1 MQFTQIRSA
10 TVKVDFAGKKFL
22 IDPMLSDKG
31 TYPGFPGSVNSH
43 LMWPTVELPVP
54 VSDLLDVD
62 AVILTHLHPDHW
74 DDAATESIPKDKLI
88 FTQSEKDA
96 QALRAVGYSNLRVM
110 TQDTDFDGV
119 HLKKTPGRHG
129 EEAVFGGPWAEPLGE
144 VCGVVFS
151 HPSEKTLYLA
161 GDTIWYSAVQDNI
174 DTHKPDVIVL
184 NSCDARV
191 IDPTLGETSIIMG
204 KDDVYAVCKAAPAAT
219 VIASHMEAVNH
230 ATLSRADLRAFVN
243 ENGLS
248 AQVRIPADGEAYI
261 F

>member
-1 MQFTQIRSA
+1 MKFTQIRSA
-10 TVKVDFAGKKFL
+10 TVTVDFAGKTFL

-43 LMWPTVELPVP
+43 LTWPTVELPVP
-54 VSDLLDVD
+54 VSDLLNVD
-62 AVILTHLHPDHW
+62 AVILTHFHPDHW
-74 DDAATESIPKDKLI
+74 DDAATEAIPKDTLI

-96 QALRAVGYSNLRVM
+96 QTLRAVGYGNLRVM
-110 TQDTDFDGV
+110 TADTDFDGI

-129 EEAVFGGPWAEPLGE
+129 QEAVFDGPFAEALGD
-144 VCGVVFS
+144 VCGVVFE
-151 HPSEKTLYLA
+151 HPSEKILYLA
-161 GDTIWYSAVQDNI
+161 GDTVWYSAVQENI
-174 DTHKPDVIVL
+174 DKYKPDVIVL

-204 KDDVYAVCKAAPAAT
+204 KDDVYEVCKAAPAAT

-230 ATLSRADLRAFVN
+230 AMLSRAELRAFVD
-243 ENGLS
+243 EKGLGK
-248 AQVRIPADGEAYI
+248 QVRIPADGEAYT

>member
-1 MQFTQIRSA
+1 MKFTQIRSA

-31 TYPGFPGSVNSH
+31 TYPGIPGTVNSH
-43 LMWPTVELPVP
+43 LRWPTVALPVP
-54 VSDLLDVD
+54 LSDLLDVD
-62 AVILTHLHPDHW
+62 AVILTHFHPDHW
-74 DDAATESIPKDKLI
+74 DDAATASIPKDKLI

-96 QALRAVGYSNLRVM
+96 QTLRALGYINLRVM

-129 EEAVFGGPWAEPLGE
+129 EEAVFEGPFAEILGE

-151 HPSEKTLYLA
+151 HPSEKTFYLA

-174 DTHKPDVIVL
+174 DTYKPDVIVL

-191 IDPTLGETSIIMG
+191 MDPTLGETSIIMG
-204 KDDVYAVCKAAPAAT
+204 KDDVYAVCKAAPSAT
-219 VIASHMEAVNH
+219 VIASHMETVNH
-230 ATLSRADLRAFVN
+230 ATLSRADLKAFVDEKN
-243 ENGLS
+243 LS
-248 AQVRIPADGEAYI
+248 AQVRIPADGEAYTL
-261 F
+261 

>member
-10 TVKVDFAGKKFL
+10 TVKIDFGGKAFL
-22 IDPMLSDKG
+22 IDPMLSDKD
-31 TYPGFPGSVNSH
+31 TYPGIPSSVNSH
-43 LMWPTVELPVP
+43 LRWPTVELPVP
-54 VSDLLDVD
+54 VADLLGVD
-62 AVILTHLHPDHW
+62 AVILTHFHPDHW
-74 DDAATESIPKDKLI
+74 DEGATQSIPKDKLI

-96 QALRAVGYSNLRVM
+96 QTLRDAGYVNLRVL
-110 TQDTDFDGV
+110 TEDTDFDGV

-129 EEAVFGGPWAEPLGE
+129 EEAVFNGPFAGPLGE

-151 HPSEKTLYLA
+151 HPTEKTLYLA

-184 NSCDARV
+184 NSCDAR
-191 IDPTLGETSIIMG
+191 IIEPTLGETSIIMG
-204 KDDVYAVCKAAPAAT
+204 KDDVHAVCKAAPSAV

-230 ATLSRADLRAFVN
+230 ATLSRADLKAFVN
-243 ENGLS
+243 EKGLGS
-248 AQVRIPADGEAYI
+248 QVRIPADGEAYT

>member
-1 MQFTQIRSA
+1 MQITQIRSA
-10 TVKVDFAGKKFL
+10 TVKVDFGGKRFL

-31 TYPGFPGSVNSH
+31 TYPGFPSSVNSH

-62 AVILTHLHPDHW
+62 AVILTHCHPDHW
-74 DDAATESIPKDKLI
+74 DDAATRVIPKDVLI
-88 FTQSEKDA
+88 FAQSEKDA
-96 QALRAVGYSNLRVM
+96 QTLRDLGYTDLRVL
-110 TQDTDFDGV
+110 TGDTDFDGV

-129 EEAVFGGPWAEPLGE
+129 EEAVFKGPFAGPLGE

-151 HPSEKTLYLA
+151 HPAEKTLYLA
-161 GDTIWYSAVQDNI
+161 GDTVWYPAVKDNI
-174 DTHKPDVIVL
+174 DTHNPDVIVV
-184 NSCDARV
+184 NSCDARM

-204 KDDVYAVCKAAPAAT
+204 KDDVHEVCKAAPAAV

-230 ATLSRADLRAFVN
+230 ATLSRADLQAFVN
-243 ENGLS
+243 QKGLGS
-248 AQVRIPADGEAYI
+248 QVRIPADGEAYR

>member
-10 TVKVDFAGKKFL
+10 TVKIDFAGKKFL

-31 TYPGFPGSVNSH
+31 TYPGIPGTVNSH
-43 LMWPTVELPVP
+43 LTWPTVELPVP
-54 VSDLLDVD
+54 VSGLLDVD
-62 AVILTHLHPDHW
+62 AVILTHFHPDHW
-74 DDAATESIPKDKLI
+74 DDAATRSIPKDKLI

-96 QALRAVGYSNLRVM
+96 QTLRSLGYVNLRVM
-110 TQDTDFDGV
+110 TQDTDFGGV

-129 EEAVFGGPWAEPLGE
+129 EEAVFDGPFAEALGE

-151 HPSEKTLYLA
+151 HPSEKVLYLA
-161 GDTIWYSAVQDNI
+161 GDTTWYSAVQDNI
-174 DTHKPDVIVL
+174 DTYKPDVIVL

-191 IDPTLGETSIIMG
+191 MDPALGETSIIMG
-204 KDDVYAVCKAAPAAT
+204 KNDVHAVCKAAPAAI

-230 ATLSRADLRAFVN
+230 AMLSRADLKAFVD

-248 AQVRIPADGEAYI
+248 AQVRIPADGEVYT